1 MKNTVPGLLNSLES
15 ALPKL
20 LDFLGGLLPDLFD
33 YIKDSILPEV
43 LGICEFVLDNLSEI
57 LDYNPS
63 LPEFLESTM
72 TEFLDSLN
80 TLVSE
85 LIGYPQALLD
95 FVDESIPEPLG
106 NPSCS
111 GEAIETEACEVP
123 TCSGFPQPPAPANC
137 SECAGESPDFGQHGE
152 RPGPGRHVWLLATL
166 ELLEHLRPNVWWTSG
181 RPQQGA
187 SLSI

>member
-1 MKNTVPGLLNSLES
+1 MG
-15 ALPKL
+15 
-20 LDFLGGLLPDLFD
+20 DLFLI
-33 YIKDSILPEV
+33 YSILPEV

-95 FVDESIPEPLG
+95 FVDESIPEPLLG

-111 GEAIETEACEVP
+111 GEAIETETCEQR
-123 TCSGFPQPPAPANC
+123 F
-137 SECAGESPDFGQHGE
+137 
-152 RPGPGRHVWLLATL
+152 
-166 ELLEHLRPNVWWTSG
+166 
-181 RPQQGA
+181 
-187 SLSI
+187 

>member
-1 MKNTVPGLLNSLES
+1 MG
-15 ALPKL
+15 
-20 LDFLGGLLPDLFD
+20 DLFLI
-33 YIKDSILPEV
+33 YSILPEV

-95 FVDESIPEPLG
+95 FVDENIPEPLG

-137 SECAGESPDFGQHGE
+137 SECAGESPDVGQHGE

-181 RPQQGA
+181 WPQQGA